1 KYLIIKTQLM
11 IQVFLRRKYHQ
22 STQVKDTV
30 KRQKFQSDPIF
41 EDSKALS
48 RSQEAM
54 EYQKYPG
61 ALNCANPLFLL
72 VDRYY
77 LFYRPFSIR
86 FFVCVTTLYE
96 GRPQEVK
103 WCETY

>member
-1 KYLIIKTQLM
+1 
-11 IQVFLRRKYHQ
+11 
-22 STQVKDTV
+22 
-30 KRQKFQSDPIF
+30 
-41 EDSKALS
+41 
-48 RSQEAM
+48 M